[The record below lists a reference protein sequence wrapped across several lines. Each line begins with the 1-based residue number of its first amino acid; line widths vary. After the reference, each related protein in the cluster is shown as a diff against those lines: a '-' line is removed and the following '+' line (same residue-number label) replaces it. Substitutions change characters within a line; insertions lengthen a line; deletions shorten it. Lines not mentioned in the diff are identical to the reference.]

1 MDLEPLSL
9 PGPSAGSRL
18 CPCACPFCCRSDSP
32 SFRRSLKRRFESDSA
47 DGGGGEIAAR
57 VEVEN
62 ELEALREVVANQQ
75 ETIQELCAELDEE
88 RNAAASAASE
98 AMSMILRLQ
107 REKAEAQMDARQFKR
122 FAEEKMEHDEKELL
136 DLEELV
142 FKREEDF
149 EDLTL
154 RLQAYRDLLVGHGID
169 PDDVDATAPCGGDA
183 NDDVGASQYEEEMST
198 GEYPPLTC
206 NLPND
211 VHGKGDYYDESANL
225 KKFAFRETSH
235 AEEDLES
242 LEHQIR
248 ELETSPIATELQEK
262 VVVEEGPGP
271 GPSGHFRSSSFSSY
285 DSIPS
290 VKLQQPL
297 KGEEFPAS
305 MDRPSLDDGGADDF
319 SDRVCTLDA
328 VHETATENTAE
339 DCVDTQRKKCK
350 RGETDGEME
359 GGTPDIRNLYM
370 RVQALEADRESM
382 RQAIISMRTEK
393 AQLVL
398 LRELAH
404 QLHKDL
410 SPEKKIV
417 KKSSSSTSFSV
428 FAVLK
433 WIMTFLLWR
442 KKPSR
447 TRYTFGSSNANL
459 GLFLLLE
466 NSPRISNW
474 RLVTGTRG

>member
-1 MDLEPLSL
+1 MDLDPLSL
-9 PGPSAGSRL
+9 PGPSAGGHL
-18 CPCACPFCCRSDSP
+18 CPCACPFCCRPASP
-32 SFRRSLKRRFESDSA
+32 SFRRSMKRRFESDSA
-47 DGGGGEIAAR
+47 DGGGGEVAAR

-62 ELEALREVVANQQ
+62 ELEALREAVENQQ

-122 FAEEKMEHDEKELL
+122 FAEEKMEHDQQELL

-142 FKREEDF
+142 FKREEAI
-149 EDLTL
+149 EDLIL
-154 RLQAYRDLLVGHGID
+154 RLQAYRDLLVSHGID

-183 NDDVGASQYEEEMST
+183 NGDLGASQYEEEIFTS
-198 GEYPPLTC
+198 EYPPLKC

-211 VHGKGDYYDESANL
+211 VQGKGDYYDESANL
-225 KKFAFRETSH
+225 KKFAFRETPH

-242 LEHQIR
+242 SEHQIC
-248 ELETSPIATELQEK
+248 ELETSPIATDLLEK
-262 VVVEEGPGP
+262 GVVEEGPGP

-297 KGEEFPAS
+297 KGEDFPAS
-305 MDRPSLDDGGADDF
+305 MDRPSLDDGGADDV
-319 SDRVCTLDA
+319 SDRVCILDA
-328 VHETATENTAE
+328 VHETATESAVEN
-339 DCVDTQRKKCK
+339 CVDTQRKKCE
-350 RGETDGEME
+350 RGEME
-359 GGTPDIRNLYM
+359 GGAPDIRNLYM
-370 RVQALEADRESM
+370 RLQTLEADRESM

-417 KKSSSSTSFSV
+417 KKSSSSTNFSV

-433 WIMTFLLWR
+433 WVMAFLLWR

-459 GLFLLLE
+459 GLLLLLE

-474 RLVTGTRG
+474 RLVTGTQG

>member
-1 MDLEPLSL
+1 M
-9 PGPSAGSRL
+9 
-18 CPCACPFCCRSDSP
+18 
-32 SFRRSLKRRFESDSA
+32 KRRFEPDSA
-47 DGGGGEIAAR
+47 DGGGGEVAAR
-57 VEVEN
+57 VEGED
-62 ELEALREVVANQQ
+62 ELEALREAVANQQ
-75 ETIQELCAELDEE
+75 ETIQELCTELDEE

-122 FAEEKMEHDEKELL
+122 FAEEKMGHDQQELL

-142 FKREEDF
+142 FKREEAI

-154 RLQAYRDLLVGHGID
+154 RLQAYRDLLLCHGID

-183 NDDVGASQYEEEMST
+183 NDDLGASQYEEEIST
-198 GEYPPLTC
+198 DEYPSLKC

-211 VHGKGDYYDESANL
+211 GQGKGDYYVESANL
-225 KKFAFRETSH
+225 RKFAFGETLH
-235 AEEDLES
+235 AEEDPEC
-242 LEHQIR
+242 LEHRIC
-248 ELETSPIATELQEK
+248 ELETSPIATDLLEK
-262 VVVEEGPGP
+262 GVVEEGPGS

-285 DSIPS
+285 DSIPN

-305 MDRPSLDDGGADDF
+305 MDRPSLDDGGADDV
-319 SDRVCTLDA
+319 SDRVYTLDA
-328 VHETATENTAE
+328 VHETTTENAAG

-350 RGETDGEME
+350 REETDGEME

-370 RVQALEADRESM
+370 RLQALEADRESM

-404 QLHKDL
+404 LLHKDL

-417 KKSSSSTSFSV
+417 KKNSSTASFSV

-433 WIMTFLLWR
+433 WIMAFLLWR
-442 KKPSR
+442 KKPCR
-447 TRYTFGSSNANL
+447 TRYRFGSSNANV
-459 GLFLLLE
+459 GLLLLLE
-466 NSPRISNW
+466 NSPRIKNW
-474 RLVTGTRG
+474 RLVTGTQG